1 MHDKIRGFK
10 ATHTV
15 TTEELQLINH
25 MPEEYFQ
32 RRVKEKL
39 LKDLIEQ
46 IEKHIEE
53 IPIEYSRDEKGMYIE
68 YAASLYFTNKA
79 VTSRRLNI

>member
-1 MHDKIRGFK
+1 MHDKIRWFK

-79 VTSRRLNI
+79 VTSRRLNR

>member
-32 RRVKEKL
+32 QRVKEKL

-68 YAASLYFTNKA
+68 YAASLYFADRATIN
-79 VTSRRLNI
+79 RRLNR